1 MAKKYYWLKL
11 DKDFFKNK
19 VIKKLRKLA
28 GGDTYTI
35 IYLKLQLLSLKDEG
49 KLYFEGLEENF
60 AKEIALDLDEDAD
73 NVNFTLMY
81 LQKTGLIE
89 ELREDEF
96 LLTRVPNVIGKEGAS
111 AERVR
116 RSRLKEKEKA
126 LLCNTQVTNSNTEI
140 EIEIEIEREIDK
152 EIEDTTKV
160 VSSNKLLPIKFL
172 PIIESWNGLGLQKLI
187 SINPNTNRYKMLSVR
202 IRDYGIEKVIEAIN
216 SISKSDFLMG
226 RAKDF
231 VITFDWFVKPNNF
244 TKVLEGNYMDKSKA
258 AKADK
263 KTKGFV
269 NFDGRPY
276 TDTEYDD
283 LERKLLGW
291 DKED

>member
-11 DKDFFKNK
+11 NKDFFKSK
-19 VIKKLRKLA
+19 EIKKLRKLA

-60 AKEIALDLDEDAD
+60 AEEIALDLDEDTD

-96 LLTRVPNVIGKEGAS
+96 LLTRVPNIIGKEGAS
-111 AERVR
+111 AERAR

-140 EIEIEIEREIDK
+140 EKEKEKEIDIEIEK
-152 EIEDTTKV
+152 EDTTKV
-160 VSSNKLLPIKFL
+160 VSSNKLLPI
-172 PIIESWNGLGLQKLI
+172 IESWNSLGLQKLI
-187 SINPNTNRYKMLSVR
+187 SINPSTNRYKMLNVR

-244 TKVLEGNYMDKSKA
+244 AKVLEGNYMDKPKV
-258 AKADK
+258 DQ

-276 TDTEYDD
+276 TNTEYDD

>member
-19 VIKKLRKLA
+19 EIKKLRKLA

-60 AKEIALDLDEDAD
+60 AEEIALDLDEDAD

-96 LLTRVPNVIGKEGAS
+96 LLTRVPNIIGKEGAS
-111 AERVR
+111 AERAR

-126 LLCNTQVTNSNTEI
+126 LLCNTNVTNSNTEK
-140 EIEIEIEREIDK
+140 EIEREIDIDIEK
-152 EIEDTTKV
+152 EKEDTTKV
-160 VSSNKLLPIKFL
+160 VSSNKLLPI
-172 PIIESWNGLGLQKLI
+172 IETWNSLGLQKLI
-187 SINPNTNRYKMLSVR
+187 SINPSTNRYKMLNVR

-244 TKVLEGNYMDKSKA
+244 TKVLEGNYMDKPKVNQ
-258 AKADK
+258 

-269 NFDGRPY
+269 NFEPRQH
-276 TDTEYDD
+276 TKEYEDD

>member
-19 VIKKLRKLA
+19 EIKKLRKLA

-60 AKEIALDLDEDAD
+60 AEEIALDLDEDAD

-96 LLTRVPNVIGKEGAS
+96 LLTRVPNIIGKEGAS
-111 AERVR
+111 AERAR

-140 EIEIEIEREIDK
+140 EKEIEIEIDIEK
-152 EIEDTTKV
+152 EIEKDTTKV
-160 VSSNKLLPIKFL
+160 VSSNKLLPI
-172 PIIESWNGLGLQKLI
+172 IESWNSLGLQKLI
-187 SINPNTNRYKMLSVR
+187 SINPSTNRYKMLNVR

-244 TKVLEGNYMDKSKA
+244 TKVLEGNYV
-258 AKADK
+258 DK
-263 KTKGFV
+263 KSVTNKNVNPKTAAFV

-276 TDTEYDD
+276 TDTEYEDQ
-283 LERKLLGW
+283 ERKLLGW